1 MNKKSKEKNS
11 DQKDWEKFL
20 NNPSDIFDKDKL
32 ENRSHRSNSRYKF
45 DFHGY
50 SIENANKKVKEL
62 IYKCSEEGFIEILII
77 TGKGIHSNE
86 KDNVYVSREYS
97 KLQNTL
103 PDFIKNNSD
112 LSSMIQ
118 SIRQAPKELGG
129 DGALIIKLRKF
140 IK

>member
-11 DQKDWEKFL
+11 DHKDWEEFL

-32 ENRSHRSNSRYKF
+32 ENKNHKSNGTYKF

-50 SIENANKKVKEL
+50 SIENANKKVAEL
-62 IYKCSEEGFIEILII
+62 IRKCFEEKFAEILII
-77 TGKGIHSNE
+77 TGKGIHSDKEN
-86 KDNVYVSREYS
+86 NVYVSREYS

-103 PDFIKNNSD
+103 PEFIKNNPD
-112 LSSMIQ
+112 LNSKIQ
-118 SIRQAPKELGG
+118 AIKKAPKDFGG
-129 DGALIIKLRKF
+129 DGALVIKLKKF